1 MPSGLSVALALAAQ
15 AAAGPVQPQPQAA
28 EAPKVAASAPADG
41 CVAPLPDATTREIVI
56 CAQRPQGY
64 RIDPAIMEAKRRVH
78 NGGRLRPPETMRDTS
93 CQVVGPANC
102 IGAGAGINVIG
113 AAMVLGE
120 MAARVAKG
128 QEIGSIFKTTPT
140 PTEYELYVQAKRH
153 GEAVAREKVA
163 AAKVKAAT
171 VKAAPEPAASATQ
184 QP

>member
-15 AAAGPVQPQPQAA
+15 AAAGPVQPQPQPAAA
-28 EAPKVAASAPADG
+28 EAPKVAASVPADG

-93 CQVVGPANC
+93 CRVVGPANC

-128 QEIGSIFKTTPT
+128 QEIGSMFKTTLT
-140 PTEYELYVQAKRH
+140 PTEY
-153 GEAVAREKVA
+153 
-163 AAKVKAAT
+163 
-171 VKAAPEPAASATQ
+171 
-184 QP
+184 